1 MNVMHLL
8 ATAGTGGIE
17 SLCKDYLRYLNH
29 NKLASRAGL
38 KNFKRRKESSSDG
51 NCYIKRSLRKR

>member
-17 SLCKDYLRYLNH
+17 SLCKDYSYYSSK
-29 NKLASRAGL
+29 NKLA
-38 KNFKRRKESSSDG
+38 
-51 NCYIKRSLRKR
+51 